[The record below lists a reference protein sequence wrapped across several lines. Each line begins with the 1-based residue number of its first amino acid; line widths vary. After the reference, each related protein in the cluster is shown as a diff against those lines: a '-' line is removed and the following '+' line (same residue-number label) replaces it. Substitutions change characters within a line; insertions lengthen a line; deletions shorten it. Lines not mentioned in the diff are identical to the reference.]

1 MKRKNKKEEKN
12 HLTDHFTYQIIDNVI
27 YLFEKD
33 TSSLEELQILFKK
46 VSLLIEDED
55 ISYINIS
62 SKNIEKNKKIY
73 TDLGFSLSYYS
84 IDKLNTLYK
93 EYSDKK
99 AYRCYA
105 VMTKKDFLNI
115 NNIEEKKENTISS
128 KESIKENN
136 SNKGFINSMLL
147 LFGGIILLCYLC
159 VEGAITVI
167 KLGR

>member
-1 MKRKNKKEEKN
+1 MKRKNKKEEKI

-27 YLFEKD
+27 YLFEEG
-33 TSSLEELQILFKK
+33 TSPLEELQILFKK

-84 IDKLNTLYK
+84 VDKLNTLYK
-93 EYSDKK
+93 ECADKK

-115 NNIEEKKENTISS
+115 NNIEEKENIIPTKET
-128 KESIKENN
+128 IKENN

>member
-93 EYSDKK
+93 ECADKK

-115 NNIEEKKENTISS
+115 NNIEEKENIISTKET
-128 KESIKENN
+128 IKENN

>member
-1 MKRKNKKEEKN
+1 MKRKNKKEEKI
-12 HLTDHFTYQIIDNVI
+12 HLTDHFTYQIINNVI
-27 YLFEKD
+27 YLFEED
-33 TSSLEELQILFKK
+33 TSPLEELQILFKK

-62 SKNIEKNKKIY
+62 SKNIEKNKKMY

-115 NNIEEKKENTISS
+115 NNIEEKENIIPTKET
-128 KESIKENN
+128 IKENN
-136 SNKGFINSMLL
+136 SNRGFINSMLL

>member
-84 IDKLNTLYK
+84 VDKLNTLYK
-93 EYSDKK
+93 ECADKK

-115 NNIEEKKENTISS
+115 NNIEEKENIIPTKET
-128 KESIKENN
+128 IKENN

>member
-93 EYSDKK
+93 ECADKK

-115 NNIEEKKENTISS
+115 NNIEEKENIIPTKET
-128 KESIKENN
+128 IKENN